1 MMSTTNEYLHE
12 MEKLGK
18 YEKLGTVE
26 ELSTRVKEEDVL
38 KFYYCESRDRYYVG
52 KRLDTMYYAEVMVYP
67 DGEVC
72 LSYQM
77 SRHLPWG
84 KHVVDDTSAW
94 KEHTYPS
101 EPREIN
107 FSEWLNG
114 FIKKECGGTPEECR
128 EAVEK
133 QKSKK
138 PDFEGDGYA
147 DGHLVYDTWIC
158 PCCGKH
164 YEVDYDDYDFCPNC
178 GQKLDWSD
186 EE

>member
-1 MMSTTNEYLHE
+1 MTEQEAIKEVKRWTSILMSAGSKCVSDTAEAQRMAINALEE
-12 MEKLGK
+12 VQK
-18 YEKLGTVE
+18 Y
-26 ELSTRVKEEDVL
+26 R
-38 KFYYCESRDRYYVG
+38 
-52 KRLDTMYYAEVMVYP
+52 A
-67 DGEVC
+67 
-72 LSYQM
+72 
-77 SRHLPWG
+77 
-84 KHVVDDTSAW
+84 
-94 KEHTYPS
+94 
-101 EPREIN
+101 I
-107 FSEWLNG
+107 
-114 FIKKECGGTPEECR
+114 GTPEECR

-133 QKSKK
+133 QKEKK